1 MGRAVIF
8 DFYGTLA
15 HWKDGIGSN
24 YTTVFAA
31 LGYELRPEVFT
42 AYFDRY
48 NGVAHS
54 EHSVSAETYEAWVRT
69 RLIDLCDGC
78 AVPVGRRASVI
89 DALRASDEGPM
100 VAYPEARAALESIR
114 DRDRDSGLTMAVCSN
129 WGWELDRFLHE
140 IGLLDLFDLA
150 VTSARA
156 GARKPHP
163 SLYAHMAESLDVK
176 PQDTVFVGDSWRPD
190 VVGPTEAGM
199 RAVHVWRPGEH
210 PGETPPTLAS
220 GAERI
225 RDLSE
230 LEAVLSW

>member
-89 DALRASDEGPM
+89 DALRASDE
-100 VAYPEARAALESIR
+100 
-114 DRDRDSGLTMAVCSN
+114 GLTMAVCSN